1 MAATIPTSGQSI
13 LVDTPES
20 VSAQS
25 LSFHVQPGQA
35 LVSWVI
41 ERANKWEDFRNRGYE
56 KRWGEYWRMF
66 RGLWAKD
73 DKSRAT
79 ERSRL
84 VAPALAQAIEM
95 TVSEIEE
102 AVFSKDTWFDIVD
115 DIQDQDKLDAIR
127 ARDFLIEDFELVNA
141 KDALAEAILNA
152 AIFGTGIVKLN
163 TEVRRADKPTRN
175 PETQV
180 LEAVGADRVY
190 VTIDSIRPDEF
201 IPDPSGRTITE
212 MLACAH
218 RVEKPLHSVLEKIEQ
233 GVYRKDALPFLFP
246 SDDTS
251 QKAIDGDDPE
261 GLLSPGDA
269 DSITITEWHGKVPLK
284 FLRELTE
291 RREANNVLDQLLDQD
306 MQERPDVGDG
316 PLIEA
321 IVTVANDNVLLRAM
335 ANPFVMKDR
344 SIIAFQFEKVPGRFW
359 GRSVSEKGY
368 NPQKALDAEVRARID
383 ALGFVSSP
391 MLGVDSGRVP
401 RGFKMEVYPGKIWL
415 TQGNPDEVL
424 RPIGIGDINPNTFN
438 QASEME
444 RMVQMGTGAFDSAT
458 ALKSQSQSGS
468 NAMSANSMLMGAFV
482 KRSKRAIANVDR
494 NLLQPVIQKAMWRY
508 MQFEPR
514 RYPNDYDFV
523 VKATLG
529 IVAREVEAMQMT
541 QLIGMMPEE
550 FGKVALVLVQGVVEH
565 SSSPVKAKVMEEIA
579 KALAPPSEEQMQKQ
593 QELADLQFEAAK
605 GTAQQVLLEN
615 QKLIAETRLTLAK
628 ALSESKKSDVEDD
641 KLIQEQMRLQLELQ
655 QLEILREQNRIALMK
670 VSVDR
675 EKVQADKSKPK
686 TSSSK

>member
-13 LVDTPES
+13 LVETPES
-20 VSAQS
+20 VSAS
-25 LSFHVQPGQA
+25 SRNISEQPGQR
-35 LVSWVI
+35 LVGWVT

-66 RGLWAKD
+66 RGLWSKE
-73 DKSRAT
+73 DKSRAS

-84 VAPALAQAIEM
+84 VAPALASAIEM

-102 AVFSKDTWFDIVD
+102 AVFSKDTWFDVVD
-115 DIQDQDKLDAIR
+115 DISDQEKMDAIA
-127 ARDFLIEDFELVNA
+127 ARDFLVEDFELVNA
-141 KDALAEAILNA
+141 KDALAESILNA
-152 AIFGTGIVKLN
+152 AIFGTGIVKVS
-163 TEVRRADKPTRN
+163 TEVRRAEKPVRN
-175 PETQV
+175 QETQA
-180 LEAVGADRVY
+180 LETKGSDRVY

-201 IPDPSGRTITE
+201 IPDPSGRNITE

-218 RVEKPLHSVLEKIEQ
+218 RVEKPLHSILEKIEQ
-233 GVYRKDALPFLFP
+233 GVYREDALPFLFP
-246 SDDTS
+246 SDNTS
-251 QKAIDGDDPE
+251 QRTVDQDDPE

-269 DSITITEWHGKVPLK
+269 DSVTITEWHGKVPLML
-284 FLRELTE
+284 LREITE
-291 RREANNVLDQLLDQD
+291 RRQDDNVLDRLLDQD
-306 MQERPDVGDG
+306 MEDRPDIGDG
-316 PLIEA
+316 PMIEA
-321 IVTVANDNVLLRAM
+321 IVTIANDNVLLRAM

-415 TQGNPDEVL
+415 TQGNPSEVL
-424 RPIGIGDINPNTFN
+424 QPIGVGDINPNTFN

-494 NLLQPVIQKAMWRY
+494 NLLQPVIKKAMWRY

-514 RYPNDYDFV
+514 RYPDDYDFI

-541 QLIGMMPEE
+541 QLIGMMPEA
-550 FGKVALVLVQGVVEH
+550 FGKVALTLVQGVIEH

-579 KALAPPSEEQMQKQ
+579 KALAPPPEEEVKKQ
-593 QELADLQFEAAK
+593 QELAELQFEAAK
-605 GTAQQVLLEN
+605 GTAQQVLLQN
-615 QKLIAETRLTLAK
+615 QKLIADTRLVLAK
-628 ALSESKKSDVEDD
+628 AMSESKKSDVEDD
-641 KLIQEQMRLQLELQ
+641 KLIQEQQRLALELQ

-675 EKVQADKSKPK
+675 QKVQSSGNTSK
-686 TSSSK
+686 

>member
-1 MAATIPTSGQSI
+1 MATTLPTSGQSI

-20 VSAQS
+20 VSPAS
-25 LSFHVQPGQA
+25 LGMQQQPGQE
-35 LVSWVI
+35 LVGWIV

-66 RGLWAKD
+66 RGLWSTQD
-73 DKSRAT
+73 RSRAT

-115 DIQDQDKLDAIR
+115 DIQDEDKLDAIA
-127 ARDFLIEDFELVNA
+127 ARDLLIEDFELVNA

-152 AIFGTGIVKLN
+152 AIFGTGIVK
-163 TEVRRADKPTRN
+163 VSPSVGRAEKPVRN
-175 PETQV
+175 PETQQ
-180 LEAVGADRVY
+180 LETKGKDRVF

-201 IPDPSGRTITE
+201 IPDPAGRTVNE

-218 RVEKPLHSVLEKIEQ
+218 KVEKSMHSVLEKIEQ
-233 GVYRKDALPFLFP
+233 GIYRKDALQHLFP
-246 SDDTS
+246 SQTTEQRTIDQDDL
-251 QKAIDGDDPE
+251 E

-269 DSITITEWHGKVPLK
+269 DSVTITEWHGKVPLNM
-284 FLRELTE
+284 LRELTQ
-291 RREANNVLDQLLDQD
+291 RREEDNVLDRLLEQD
-306 MQERPDVGDG
+306 MAERPDVGDG

-321 IVTVANDNVLLRAM
+321 IVTIANDSVLLRAM

-391 MLGVDSGRVP
+391 MLGVDSGRIP

-415 TQGNPDEVL
+415 TQGNPNEILTPV
-424 RPIGIGDINPNTFN
+424 GIGDINPNTFN

-444 RMVQMGTGAFDSAT
+444 RMVQMGTGAFDTAT

-468 NAMSANSMLMGAFV
+468 NAMSSNSMLMGAFV
-482 KRSKRAIANVDR
+482 KRSKRAISNVDR
-494 NLLQPVIQKAMWRY
+494 NLLRPVIQKAMWRY
-508 MQFEPR
+508 MQFEPM
-514 RYPNDYDFV
+514 RYPNDYDFI

-541 QLIGMMPEE
+541 QLIGMLGETAPKAQLAIVK
-550 FGKVALVLVQGVVEH
+550 GIVEH
-565 SSSPVKAKVMEEIA
+565 SSSPVKAEIL
-579 KALAPPSEEQMQKQ
+579 KAIDEAMAPPPEEEVKKQ
-593 QELADLQFEAAK
+593 QELSELQFEAAR

-628 ALSESKKSDVEDD
+628 AMSESKKADVEDD
-641 KLIQEQMRLQLELQ
+641 KLIQEQMRLRIELD
-655 QLEILREQNRIALMK
+655 QLEITREQNRIALLK
-670 VSVDR
+670 VSADR
-675 EKVQADKSKPK
+675 QKAQAKPASK
-686 TSSSK
+686 

>member
-1 MAATIPTSGQSI
+1 MATTLPTSGQSI
-13 LVDTPES
+13 IVDTPES
-20 VSAQS
+20 VSPAS
-25 LSFHVQPGQA
+25 LGTAIQPGQR

-56 KRWGEYWRMF
+56 KRWGEYWRMY
-66 RGLWAKD
+66 RGLWNKED
-73 DKSRAT
+73 RSRAT

-115 DIQDQDKLDAIR
+115 DIPDQDKLDATA
-127 ARDFLIEDFELVNA
+127 ARDLLVEDFELVNA
-141 KDALAEAILNA
+141 KDALAESILNA
-152 AIFGTGIVKLN
+152 AIFGTGIVKVS
-163 TEVRRADKPTRN
+163 TEVRRAERPVRN
-175 PETQV
+175 QETQQ
-180 LEAVGADRVY
+180 LESQGMDRVY

-201 IPDPSGRTITE
+201 IPDPSGRTIQE

-218 RVEKPLHSVLEKIEQ
+218 RVDKPMHSVLEKIEQ
-233 GVYRKDALPFLFP
+233 GIYRKDALQYLFP
-246 SDDTS
+246 TQSTESRQIDADDL
-251 QKAIDGDDPE
+251 E
-261 GLLSPGDA
+261 GLSSPGDA
-269 DSITITEWHGKVPLK
+269 DSVTITEWHGKVPMNL
-284 FLRELTE
+284 LRELTE
-291 RREANNVLDQLLDQD
+291 RREPDNPLDRLLELD
-306 MQERPDVGDG
+306 MAERPDVGDG

-321 IVTVANDNVLLRAM
+321 IVTVANDSILLRAM

-415 TQGNPDEVL
+415 TNGNPNEVL
-424 RPIGIGDINPNTFN
+424 TPVGIGDINPNTFN

-444 RMVQMGTGAFDSAT
+444 RMVQMGTGAFDTAT
-458 ALKSQSQSGS
+458 SLKSQSQSGS
-468 NAMSANSMLMGAFV
+468 NSLSANSMLMGAFV

-494 NLLQPVIQKAMWRY
+494 NLLQPVIKKAMWRY

-514 RYPNDYDFV
+514 RYPNDYEFI

-541 QLIGMMPEE
+541 QLIGMMPEQ
-550 FGKVALVLVQGVVEH
+550 FSNVTLTLVQGIIEH
-565 SSSPVKAKVMEEIA
+565 SSSPVKARVMEEIA
-579 KALAPPSEEQMQKQ
+579 KALAPPSPEEQQKQ
-593 QELADLQFEAAK
+593 KELADLQFEAAK

-615 QKLIAETRLTLAK
+615 QKLLADIRLTLAK
-628 ALSESKKSDVEDD
+628 AHAETRKGDVEDD
-641 KLIQEQMRLQLELQ
+641 KLIQEQRRLELEMEQ
-655 QLEILREQNRIALMK
+655 NDIMREQNRIALAK
-670 VSVDR
+670 LTVER
-675 EKVQADKSKPK
+675 EKVRVQANKPTSK
-686 TSSSK
+686 

>member
-1 MAATIPTSGQSI
+1 MATTLPTSGQSI
-13 LVDTPES
+13 IVDTPES
-20 VSAQS
+20 VSPAS
-25 LSFHVQPGQA
+25 LGTAMQPGQR
-35 LVSWVI
+35 LVGWIV
-41 ERANKWEDFRNRGYE
+41 ERANKWEDHRNRGYE
-56 KRWGEYWRMF
+56 KRWGEYWRMY
-66 RGLWAKD
+66 RGMWNTND
-73 DKSRAT
+73 RSRAT

-84 VAPALAQAIEM
+84 IAPALAQAIEM

-102 AVFSKDTWFDIVD
+102 AVFSKDTWFDVID
-115 DIQDQDKLDAIR
+115 DLADQEKADATA
-127 ARDFLIEDFELVNA
+127 ARDQLLEDFELVNV
-141 KDALAEAILNA
+141 KDALSEAILNA
-152 AIFGTGIVKLN
+152 AIFGTGIVKIN
-163 TEVRRADKPTRN
+163 TEVRRAEKPVRN
-175 PETQV
+175 QQTQA
-180 LEAVGADRVY
+180 LEAQGADRVY
-190 VTIDSIRPDEF
+190 VTVDSIRPDEF
-201 IPDPSGRTITE
+201 IPDPAGRTISE

-218 RVEKPLHSVLEKIEQ
+218 KVEKPMHSVLEKIEQ
-233 GVYRKDALPFLFP
+233 GIYREDALQYLFP
-246 SDDTS
+246 SQAAQ

-261 GLLSPGDA
+261 GMLSAGDA
-269 DSITITEWHGKVPLK
+269 DSVVITEWHGKVPLML
-284 FLRELTE
+284 LRELTE
-291 RREANNVLDQLLDQD
+291 RREPDNVLDALLDQD
-306 MQERPDVGDG
+306 MAERPDYGDG

-321 IVTVANDNVLLRAM
+321 IVTIANDSVLLRAM

-415 TQGNPDEVL
+415 TNGNPNEVL
-424 RPIGIGDINPNTFN
+424 APIGIGDINPNTFN
-438 QASEME
+438 QAAEME
-444 RMVQMGTGAFDSAT
+444 RMVQMGTGAFDTAT

-494 NLLQPVIQKAMWRY
+494 NLLQPVIKKAMWRY

-514 RYPNDYDFV
+514 KYPNDYDFI

-541 QLIGMMPEE
+541 QLIGMLPETSP
-550 FGKVALVLVQGVVEH
+550 KVALIVAKGIIEH
-565 SSSPVKAKVMEEIA
+565 SASPVKAEIIRA
-579 KALAPPSEEQMQKQ
+579 IDEAMAPPPPEEVQKQ
-593 QELADLQFEAAK
+593 KELADLQFEAAK

-628 ALSESKKSDVEDD
+628 ALAESKKSDVEDD

-675 EKVQADKSKPK
+675 EKVQADKNKPK
-686 TSSSK
+686 ASSK

>member
-1 MAATIPTSGQSI
+1 MPTTLPTSGQSI
-13 LVDTPES
+13 IVDTPDS
-20 VSAQS
+20 VSASS
-25 LSFHVQPGQA
+25 LGVDSQPGA
-35 LVSWVI
+35 RLVSWIV

-56 KRWGEYWRMF
+56 KRWGEYWRMY
-66 RGLWAKD
+66 RGLWATAD
-73 DKSRAT
+73 RSRAT

-115 DIQDQDKLDAIR
+115 DIADQDKLDAIQ
-127 ARDFLIEDFELVNA
+127 ARDYLIEDFELVNA

-152 AIFGTGIVKLN
+152 AIFGTGVVKVN
-163 TEVRRADKPTRN
+163 TEVRRADKPVRN
-175 PETQV
+175 QETQA
-180 LEAVGADRVY
+180 LEAQGQDRVY
-190 VTIDSIRPDEF
+190 VTVDSIRPDEF
-201 IPDPSGRTITE
+201 IPDPSGRTISE
-212 MLACAH
+212 MLAVAH
-218 RVEKPLHSVLEKIEQ
+218 KVEKPLHSILEKIEQ
-233 GVYRKDALPFLFP
+233 GTYREDAVKFLFP
-246 SDDTS
+246 SQTTE
-251 QKAIDGDDPE
+251 QRTIDQDDPE

-269 DSITITEWHGKVPLK
+269 DSITITEWHGKVPLNL
-284 FLRELTE
+284 LRELTE
-291 RREANNVLDQLLDQD
+291 PREPDNILDRLLAQD
-306 MQERPDVGDG
+306 MVERPDAGDG

-321 IVTVANDNVLLRAM
+321 IVTIANDSILLRAM

-415 TQGNPDEVL
+415 TNGNPNEVL
-424 RPIGIGDINPNTFN
+424 TPVGIGDINPNTFN

-468 NAMSANSMLMGAFV
+468 NALSANSMLMGAFV

-494 NLLQPVIQKAMWRY
+494 NLLQPVIKKVMWRY

-514 RYPNDYDFV
+514 RYPGDYDFI

-541 QLIGMMPEE
+541 QLIGMMPEQ
-550 FGKVALVLVQGVVEH
+550 FANVSLTLVQGIVEH
-565 SSSPVKAKVMEEIA
+565 SSSPVKARVLEEIA
-579 KALAPPSEEQMQKQ
+579 KALAPPPEEEVQKQ
-593 QELADLQFEAAK
+593 KELADLQFEAAK
-605 GTAQQVLLEN
+605 GAAQQVLLEN

-628 ALSESKKSDVEDD
+628 ALSEAKKADVEDD

-675 EKVQADKSKPK
+675 QKAQQSKS
-686 TSSSK
+686 TSK